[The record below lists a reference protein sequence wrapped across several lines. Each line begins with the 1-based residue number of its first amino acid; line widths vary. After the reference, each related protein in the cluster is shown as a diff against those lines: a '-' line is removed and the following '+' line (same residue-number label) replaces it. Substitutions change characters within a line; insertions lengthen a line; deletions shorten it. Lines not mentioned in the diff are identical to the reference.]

1 MSDRTLISNMR
12 FQLHDLRDDL
22 VGVKMRT
29 AAGARGGAIERAR
42 QHLQDAA
49 AELEFVLSGKLEGD
63 ADGIRFAGIDQQ
75 ANRR

>member
-1 MSDRTLISNMR
+1 VKDRALVSNMR
-12 FQLHDLRDDL
+12 FQLHDMRDEL
-22 VGVKMRT
+22 VNVRMRT

-63 ADGIRFAGIDQQ
+63 AGGIRFAGVDQQ